1 MTDLLSQILNGLAI
15 GNVYAMLAIGFV
27 LVFGVANLI
36 NFAQGSLFVVGG
48 YLTYTFAVMV
58 GLPLPLAAT
67 IAIALTALLGL
78 FIDRAFLRP
87 LEKGPRIAPLLATLA
102 IAVILDETIHLIWSP
117 DTKPFPSPLAR
128 TTWQIGNAYIS
139 AVDVLILVVGV
150 STIVALTFF
159 LNRTWIGRAMRA
171 TAMDPEA
178 AQQMGVDVA
187 AMRSLTFAIAGLVGG
202 VGGVLVG
209 FYYQSIW
216 PTMGIPLGIKGFTAA
231 LLGGISSIPGAIVG
245 GLLLGVFEALA
256 SGYLGSIYR
265 NLIAYT
271 LLLLVLFFRPQGLF
285 GSRGLEALGGAQAA
299 GGAVPSTSLM
309 SSPFQTSE
317 PRAFTMPLWAGAVLV
332 LVAATFPFWAP
343 DTTWVHILGL
353 AFIYAILAVSLT
365 LVSGTA
371 GQISVGHA
379 GIWGVG
385 AYVAAIVT
393 TRYLP
398 GLPIE
403 LTLIAAGV
411 AGALAGVISGFF
423 AARLS
428 GHVIVM
434 ATLAS
439 GLIFYSVFLVWM
451 PVTRGPMGIFAIPPP
466 ALGILGGIELW
477 QTRQQYWLALA
488 VLAVTL
494 FLVGRLLDSDVGR
507 LWRAVREDRLAA
519 VASGVPA
526 VRYLL
531 MAFGVSGFV
540 AGMSGAL
547 YAHYVT
553 AISPNSFLILV
564 SFQLLAIVV
573 LGGLGNL
580 TGAVFGAVVL
590 IGVTEALRGFGDYR
604 MVTYGVILLT
614 VILFRPRGLFG
625 SR

>member
-1 MTDLLSQILNGLAI
+1 MTELLSQILNGLAI

-48 YLTYTFAVMV
+48 YLTYTFAVLL
-58 GLPLPLAAT
+58 GLPLALAAT
-67 IAIALTALLGL
+67 IAVALTALLGL
-78 FIDRAFLRP
+78 VIDRAFLRP

-128 TTWQIGNAYIS
+128 TTWQLGNAYIS

-150 STIVALTFF
+150 GTIVALTLF

-178 AQQMGVDVA
+178 AQQMGVDVS

-245 GLLLGVFEALA
+245 GLLLGVFESLA

-317 PRAFTMPLWAGAVLV
+317 PRAITTPLWLGAL
-332 LVAATFPFWAP
+332 LVAAAASFPLWAP

-353 AFIYAILAVSLT
+353 AFVYAILAVSLT
-365 LVSGTA
+365 IVSGTA

-393 TRYLP
+393 TRWAP

-403 LTLIAAGV
+403 LVLLAAGIAGAV
-411 AGALAGVISGFF
+411 AGVLSGFF

-451 PVTRGPMGIFAIPPP
+451 PMTRGPMGIFGIPPP
-466 ALGILGGIELW
+466 VLGIMGGMELW
-477 QTRQQYWLALA
+477 QTQQQYWLALA
-488 VLAVTL
+488 VLAIVL
-494 FLVGRLLDSDVGR
+494 FLASRLLSSDVGR

-531 MAFGVSGFV
+531 MAFGVSGFI
-540 AGMSGAL
+540 AGVSGAL

-553 AISPNSFLILV
+553 AISPNSFLILI
-564 SFQLLAIVV
+564 SFQVLAIVV

-604 MVTYGVILLT
+604 MVTYGVILLA

>member
-1 MTDLLSQILNGLAI
+1 MTELFSQVLNGLAI

-48 YLTYTFAVMV
+48 YLTYTFAVLV
-58 GLPLPLAAT
+58 GLPIVLAAVL
-67 IAIALTALLGL
+67 AIVLTAALGL
-78 FIDRAFLRP
+78 LIDRAFLRP
-87 LEKGPRIAPLLATLA
+87 LERGPRIAPLLATLA
-102 IAVILDETIHLIWSP
+102 IAVVLDETVHLIWSP
-117 DTKPFPSPLAR
+117 DTKPFPSPLAT
-128 TTWQIGNAYIS
+128 TTWQVGNAYIS
-139 AVDVLILVVGV
+139 AVDVLILGVGV
-150 STIVALTFF
+150 GTIVALTLF
-159 LNRTWIGRAMRA
+159 LNRTWTGRAMRA

-178 AQQMGVDVA
+178 AQQMGVDVS
-187 AMRSLTFAIAGLVGG
+187 AMRSLTFGIAGLVGG
-202 VGGVLVG
+202 IGGVLVG
-209 FYYQSIW
+209 FYYQAIW

-265 NLIAYT
+265 NLIAYA

-309 SSPFQTSE
+309 SSPFQAGE
-317 PRAFTMPLWAGAVLV
+317 PRPITTPVWLAAVLV
-332 LVAATFPFWAP
+332 AVAASFPYWAP
-343 DTTWVHILGL
+343 DTTWVHIMGL

-365 LVSGTA
+365 IVSGTA

-385 AYVAAIVT
+385 AYAAALLT

-398 GLPIE
+398 GVPIE
-403 LTLIAAGV
+403 VTLLVAGCAGMIAGV
-411 AGALAGVISGFF
+411 LSGFF

-434 ATLAS
+434 ATLAA
-439 GLIFYSVFLVWM
+439 GLILYSIMLVWI

-466 ALGILGGIELW
+466 VLALFGGMELFE
-477 QTRQQYWLALA
+477 TRQLYWLSLA
-488 VLAVTL
+488 VLA
-494 FLVGRLLDSDVGR
+494 LVLLLANRLLGSDVGR

-531 MAFGVSGFV
+531 MAFAVSGFF

-564 SFQLLAIVV
+564 SFQILAIVV

-580 TGAVFGAVVL
+580 TGAVFGAIVL

-604 MVTYGVILLT
+604 MVTYGVILLA

>member
-1 MTDLLSQILNGLAI
+1 M
-15 GNVYAMLAIGFV
+15 
-27 LVFGVANLI
+27 
-36 NFAQGSLFVVGG
+36 
-48 YLTYTFAVMV
+48 
-58 GLPLPLAAT
+58 
-67 IAIALTALLGL
+67 LGL
-78 FIDRAFLRP
+78 VIDRAFLRP
-87 LEKGPRIAPLLATLA
+87 LERGPRIAPLLATLA
-102 IAVILDETIHLIWSP
+102 IAVILDETVHLIWSP
-117 DTKPFPSPLAR
+117 DTKPFPSPLAS
-128 TTWQIGNAYIS
+128 TTWQVGNAYIS
-139 AVDVLILVVGV
+139 AVDVLILAVGIG
-150 STIVALTFF
+150 TIVALTLF

-178 AQQMGVDVA
+178 AQQMGVDVSL
-187 AMRSLTFAIAGLVGG
+187 MRSLTFGIAGLVGG

-209 FYYQSIW
+209 FYYQAIW

-245 GLLLGVFEALA
+245 GLLLGVFESLT

-309 SSPFQTSE
+309 SSPFQTAES
-317 PRAFTMPLWAGAVLV
+317 RPLTTPAWLAALLV
-332 LVAATFPFWAP
+332 LAAASFPFWAP

-365 LVSGTA
+365 IVSGTA

-403 LTLIAAGV
+403 LTLIAAGLAGMV
-411 AGALAGVISGFF
+411 AGVLSGFF

-439 GLIFYSVFLVWM
+439 GLIFYSIMLVWI
-451 PVTRGPMGIFAIPPP
+451 PVTRGPMGVFAIPPP
-466 ALGILGGIELW
+466 VLGLLGGLELW
-477 QTRQQYWLALA
+477 RTEQQYWLALA
-488 VLAVTL
+488 VLAVVL
-494 FLVGRLLDSDVGR
+494 LLADRLLGSDVGR

-531 MAFGVSGFV
+531 MAFGVSGFL
-540 AGMSGAL
+540 AGVSGAL

-564 SFQLLAIVV
+564 SFQILAIVV

-580 TGAVFGAVVL
+580 SGAVFGAIVL
-590 IGVTEALRGFGDYR
+590 IGATEALRGFGDYR
-604 MVTYGVILLT
+604 MVTYGVILLA

>member
-1 MTDLLSQILNGLAI
+1 MTELLSQILNGLAI

-48 YLTYTFAVMV
+48 YLAYTFATLL
-58 GLPLPLAAT
+58 GLPLALAAT
-67 IAIALTALLGL
+67 LAVALTAMLGL
-78 FIDRAFLRP
+78 VIDRAFLRP
-87 LEKGPRIAPLLATLA
+87 LERGPRIAPLLATLA
-102 IAVILDETIHLIWSP
+102 IAVILDETVHLIWSP
-117 DTKPFPSPLAR
+117 DTKPFPSPLAS
-128 TTWQIGNAYIS
+128 TTWQVGNAYIS
-139 AVDVLILVVGV
+139 AVDVLILAVGIG
-150 STIVALTFF
+150 TIVALTLF

-178 AQQMGVDVA
+178 AQQMGVDVSL
-187 AMRSLTFAIAGLVGG
+187 MRSLTFGIAGLVGG

-209 FYYQSIW
+209 FYYQAIW

-245 GLLLGVFEALA
+245 GLLLGVFESLT

-309 SSPFQTSE
+309 SSPFQTAES
-317 PRAFTMPLWAGAVLV
+317 RPLTTPAWL
-332 LVAATFPFWAP
+332 AALLALAAASFPFWAP

-365 LVSGTA
+365 IVSGTA

-403 LTLIAAGV
+403 LTLIAAGLAGMV
-411 AGALAGVISGFF
+411 AGVLSGFF

-439 GLIFYSVFLVWM
+439 GLIFYSIMLVWI
-451 PVTRGPMGIFAIPPP
+451 PVTRGPMGVFAIPPP
-466 ALGILGGIELW
+466 VLGLLGGLELW
-477 QTRQQYWLALA
+477 RTEQQYWLALA
-488 VLAVTL
+488 VLAVVL
-494 FLVGRLLDSDVGR
+494 LLADRLLGSDVGR

-531 MAFGVSGFV
+531 MAFGVSGFL
-540 AGMSGAL
+540 AGVSGAL

-564 SFQLLAIVV
+564 SFQILAIVV

-580 TGAVFGAVVL
+580 TGAVFGAIVL
-590 IGVTEALRGFGDYR
+590 IGATEALRGFGDYR
-604 MVTYGVILLT
+604 MVTYGVILLA

>member
-1 MTDLLSQILNGLAI
+1 
-15 GNVYAMLAIGFV
+15 
-27 LVFGVANLI
+27 
-36 NFAQGSLFVVGG
+36 
-48 YLTYTFAVMV
+48 
-58 GLPLPLAAT
+58 
-67 IAIALTALLGL
+67 
-78 FIDRAFLRP
+78 
-87 LEKGPRIAPLLATLA
+87 
-102 IAVILDETIHLIWSP
+102 
-117 DTKPFPSPLAR
+117 
-128 TTWQIGNAYIS
+128 
-139 AVDVLILVVGV
+139 VVGV
-150 STIVALTFF
+150 GTIVALTLF

-178 AQQMGVDVA
+178 AQQMGVDVSL
-187 AMRSLTFAIAGLVGG
+187 MRSLTFAIAGLVGG

-209 FYYQSIW
+209 FYYQAIW

-285 GSRGLEALGGAQAA
+285 GSRGLDALGGAQAA

-309 SSPFQTSE
+309 SSPFQTAES
-317 PRAFTMPLWAGAVLV
+317 PSIGTPLWLAILLFA
-332 LVAATFPFWAP
+332 VAASFPLWAP

-365 LVSGTA
+365 IVSGTA

-393 TRYLP
+393 TRFLP

-403 LTLIAAGV
+403 ITLIAAGLAGMV
-411 AGALAGVISGFF
+411 AGVLSGFF

-439 GLIFYSVFLVWM
+439 GLILYSIMLIWI
-451 PVTRGPMGIFAIPPP
+451 PVTRGPMGVFAIPPP
-466 ALGILGGIELW
+466 VLGVLGGVELW
-477 QTRQQYWLALA
+477 QTQQQYWLALA
-488 VLAVTL
+488 VLG
-494 FLVGRLLDSDVGR
+494 LVLLIAGRLLGSDVGR

-531 MAFGVSGFV
+531 MAFGVSGFF
-540 AGMSGAL
+540 AGVSGAL

-564 SFQLLAIVV
+564 SFQILAIVV

-580 TGAVFGAVVL
+580 TGAVFGAIVL

-604 MVTYGVILLT
+604 MVTYGVILLA

>member
-48 YLTYTFAVMV
+48 YLTYTFAVLM
-58 GLPLPLAAT
+58 GLPLALAAT
-67 IAIALTALLGL
+67 IAVALTALLGL
-78 FIDRAFLRP
+78 VIDRAFLRP

-128 TTWQIGNAYIS
+128 TTWQLGNAYIS

-150 STIVALTFF
+150 GTIVALTLF

-178 AQQMGVDVA
+178 AQQMGVDVS

-245 GLLLGVFEALA
+245 GLLLGVFESLA

-265 NLIAYT
+265 NLIAYG

-285 GSRGLEALGGAQAA
+285 GSRGLDALGGAQAA

-309 SSPFQTSE
+309 ASPFQTTE
-317 PRAFTMPLWAGAVLV
+317 PRAFTTPLWLGGL
-332 LVAATFPFWAP
+332 LVAAAASFPLWAP

-353 AFIYAILAVSLT
+353 AFVYAILAVSLT
-365 LVSGTA
+365 IVSGTA

-385 AYVAAIVT
+385 AYIAAIVT
-393 TRYLP
+393 TRYAP

-403 LTLIAAGV
+403 LVLLLAGIGGAMAGV
-411 AGALAGVISGFF
+411 LSGFF

-439 GLIFYSVFLVWM
+439 GLIFYSIFLVWM
-451 PVTRGPMGIFAIPPP
+451 PMTRGPMGIFGIPPP
-466 ALGILGGIELW
+466 SLGILGGMELW
-477 QTRQQYWLALA
+477 QTQQQYWLALA
-488 VLAVTL
+488 VLAIVL
-494 FLVGRLLDSDVGR
+494 FLASRLLDSDVGR

-531 MAFGVSGFV
+531 MAFGVSGFI
-540 AGMSGAL
+540 AGVSGAL

-553 AISPNSFLILV
+553 AISPNSFLILI
-564 SFQLLAIVV
+564 SFQVLAIVV

-604 MVTYGVILLT
+604 MVTYGVILLA